1 MYRHHQ
7 KHPGMRRGLA
17 LTALLAGF
25 SVATAVAVA
34 AAPSVPA
41 PVEEESAPPA
51 GKSATDAEESA
62 RSGLLERANR
72 GAAEAAAAGAVRRDG
87 AAAPQQA
94 TEEQQM
100 AGEAGQEEA
109 GQEELEEP
117 DIIIRY
123 AEEVQVTGTAIR
135 ETPIDSPASVAV
147 LNRDTLVQQG
157 APQLV
162 DMFKNLTISSGV
174 LGEVNSWYGGATN
187 VPETV
192 ANVNLRG
199 LGASRTLVL
208 INGRRTAYLPAQL
221 PGGRYVDVNTIP
233 SIAIERLDV
242 LKEGAGAIYGSDAVG
257 GVVNFITRNRFEGME
272 IQASHEY
279 YSGGGDSRFAGIW
292 GHRFGSSNMTV
303 AIEHQRRQQLS
314 ANERDFVLRPY
325 PDWWWGWSG
334 IGNPGSFVVPAA
346 GAGSDAAT
354 LSAAPRFVDPDCEAF
369 GGYTDTGTARTCRFR
384 YQAWDALI
392 YGNRHTRG
400 LVTLSGDVGEHGH
413 YRIEGLYADGRTPSW
428 ETTPS
433 FPPVSQFNQL
443 QVVGPD
449 HPGRRA
455 LVASNPTLLDT
466 AENPLDLTGSQPW
479 YFYGRLVGNSG
490 PGRILSSRQSAT
502 QRIAASLGGE
512 LGGTEL
518 HYDLGAVYARSTGDV
533 GQPAEYAYRKF
544 LAFRGYGGPGC
555 GVGVVVDPDSPTRMA
570 LGEVPAGTVAGQG
583 NCMYY
588 NPFSNGLESAA
599 QPGAPLEGGTNPRFS
614 GAGNP
619 AALLDWIGEEVI
631 ISSTSDLF
639 TADATLNGNLNDNVS
654 YAVGYQF
661 RRVSASGRPNDAG
674 NLSLNPCFVPGD
686 SGCAIQT
693 GQFTFTTARNPYDA
707 QQTTHA
713 AFTEFALSLGD
724 RLDAQ
729 VAAHYERYDFADS
742 WDPKV
747 SMIWSLS
754 DIFAL
759 RGTVQTSFRT
769 PSLDDVNEDLI
780 TLLDWVGA
788 SGTWKAIDDRGNT
801 ELAPEEAFTYNIGL
815 TAQDEDSGLEA
826 TLDFWSFDFDNP
838 IGTLPHSGLA
848 TAYAN
853 PATRAAVQSRI
864 VCPGGLTDGSCGA
877 VDIERIRVN
886 RINWPGLKTSGL
898 DWHFGLRRVLGL
910 SVLVFNFDGS
920 YTLDYTVDALDY
932 NGVELQASEQ
942 AAGYYN
948 RTNPLAPPLPRVRS
962 NAIVNYL
969 FGNFTLTGVG
979 RYISGYED
987 RETVAQYEDIDA
999 WITFDATAQY
1009 RVPNTEMVV
1018 TLSGLNLAG
1027 SFPPL
1032 VNHELAYDA
1041 LTHNPKGRRFKLDL
1055 SYKF

>member
-25 SVATAVAVA
+25 SVAAAVAAA

-41 PVEEESAPPA
+41 PVEEESLPPA
-51 GKSATDAEESA
+51 GKSKTDDRAEEAA
-62 RSGLLERANR
+62 RSRLLERANR
-72 GAAEAAAAGAVRRDG
+72 GAAEAAAAGA
-87 AAAPQQA
+87 AQQEATEAQA
-94 TEEQQM
+94 TEDQQA
-100 AGEAGQEEA
+100 AGET

-123 AEEVQVTGTAIR
+123 AEEIQVTGTAIR

-292 GHRFGSSNMTV
+292 GHRFGTSNLTV

-325 PDWWWGWSG
+325 PNWWWGWSG
-334 IGNPGSFVVPAA
+334 IGNPGSFIVPAA
-346 GAGSDAAT
+346 GAGADAAT

-369 GGYTDTGTARTCRFR
+369 GGYTDTGAARTCRFR

-455 LVASNPTLLDT
+455 LVANNPTLLDT
-466 AENPLDLTGSQPW
+466 GENPLDLTGSQPW

-544 LAFRGYGGPGC
+544 LAFRGYGGPSC

-570 LGEVPAGTVAGQG
+570 LGAVPAGTMAGQG

-619 AALLDWIGEEVI
+619 QALLDWIGEEVI

-801 ELAPEEAFTYNIGL
+801 ELVPEEAFTYNIGL

-864 VCPGGLTDGSCGA
+864 VCPGGITDGSCSA

-920 YTLDYTVDALDY
+920 YTLDYTVDSLDY
-932 NGVELQASEQ
+932 NGVQLQASEQ

-987 RETVAQYEDIDA
+987 RETVSDYENIDA

>member
-7 KHPGMRRGLA
+7 KHPGVRLGLA

-25 SVATAVAVA
+25 SVAAAAA

-41 PVEEESAPPA
+41 PVEEESPPPA
-51 GKSATDAEESA
+51 GEPKEEGA
-62 RSGLLERANR
+62 RSRLLERANR
-72 GAAEAAAAGAVRRDG
+72 GAAEAAAAGAVRQE
-87 AAAPQQA
+87 AA
-94 TEEQQM
+94 EEQQM
-100 AGEAGQEEA
+100 AGEAGQEE
-109 GQEELEEP
+109 QEELEEP

-123 AEEVQVTGTAIR
+123 AEEIQVTGTAIR

-292 GHRFGSSNMTV
+292 GHRFGTANLTV
-303 AIEHQRRQQLS
+303 ALEHQRRQQLS
-314 ANERDFVLRPY
+314 ANERDFVLRDY
-325 PDWWWGWSG
+325 PNWWWGWSG
-334 IGNPGSFVVPAA
+334 IGNPGSFIVPAI
-346 GAGSDAAT
+346 GAGSDAAA

-369 GGYTDTGTARTCRFR
+369 GGYTDNGVRSCRFR

-455 LVASNPTLLDT
+455 LVANNPTLLDT
-466 AENPLDLTGSQPW
+466 AENPLDLTGTQPW

-619 AALLDWIGEEVI
+619 QALLDWIGEEVI

-801 ELAPEEAFTYNIGL
+801 ELVPEEAFTYNIGL

-864 VCPGGLTDGSCGA
+864 VCPGGVTDGSCSA

-898 DWHFGLRRVLGL
+898 DWHFGLRRVMGL

-920 YTLDYTVDALDY
+920 YTLDYTVDSLDY

-987 RETVAQYEDIDA
+987 RETVADYENIDA

-1009 RVPNTEMVV
+1009 RVPHTEMVL

-1041 LTHNPKGRRFKLDL
+1041 LTHNPKGRRFKLDI

>member
-1 MYRHHQ
+1 MYIHHQ
-7 KHPGMRRGLA
+7 KHPGMRLGLA

-25 SVATAVAVA
+25 SAAAA

-41 PVEEESAPPA
+41 PVEEESTPPA
-51 GKSATDAEESA
+51 AKSKTDAEEGA
-62 RSGLLERANR
+62 RSRLLERANR
-72 GAAEAAAAGAVRRDG
+72 GAAEAAAAGAVRQE
-87 AAAPQQA
+87 ATEAQA
-94 TEEQQM
+94 TEEPQM
-100 AGEAGQEEA
+100 AEET

-123 AEEVQVTGTAIR
+123 AEEIQVTGTAIR

-292 GHRFGSSNMTV
+292 GHRFGTSNLTV

-314 ANERDFVLRPY
+314 ANERDFVLRDY

-334 IGNPGSFVVPAA
+334 IGNPGSFLVPAV
-346 GAGSDAAT
+346 GAGSDAAA
-354 LSAAPRFVDPDCEAF
+354 LAAAPRFVDPDCEAF
-369 GGYTDTGTARTCRFR
+369 GGYTDNGARTCRFR

-455 LVASNPTLLDT
+455 LVANNPTLLDT

-570 LGEVPAGTVAGQG
+570 LGAVPAGTMAGQG

-619 AALLDWIGEEVI
+619 QALLDWIGEEVI

-801 ELAPEEAFTYNIGL
+801 ELVPEEAFTYNIGL

-848 TAYAN
+848 AAYAD

-864 VCPGGLTDGSCGA
+864 VCPGGVTDGSCSA

-920 YTLDYTVDALDY
+920 YTLDYTVDSLDY

-987 RETVAQYEDIDA
+987 RETSAQYENIDA

>member
-1 MYRHHQ
+1 MS
-7 KHPGMRRGLA
+7 KHTQTHAARGLVFP
-17 LTALLAGF
+17 LTALLAAVAF
-25 SVATAVAVA
+25 AATAA
-34 AAPSVPA
+34 AGPYSA
-41 PVEEESAPPA
+41 PVEEESPTRNEVRNEETPTEGESEEAAPLA
-51 GKSATDAEESA
+51 
-62 RSGLLERANR
+62 LLERANR
-72 GAAEAAAAGAVRRDG
+72 GAAEAAASGAVR
-87 AAAPQQA
+87 QT
-94 TEEQQM
+94 TEEPQTAEQ
-100 AGEAGQEEA
+100 AEQEETAGQD
-109 GQEELEEP
+109 ELPEP
-117 DIIIRY
+117 DIVIRY
-123 AEEVQVTGTAIR
+123 AEEIQVTGTAIR
-135 ETPIDSPASVAV
+135 ETPIDSPYSVAV

-242 LKEGAGAIYGSDAVG
+242 LKEGAGAIYGSDAIG
-257 GVVNFITRNRFEGME
+257 GVVNFITRNRFEGLE
-272 IQASHEY
+272 VQASHDY

-292 GHRFGSSNMTV
+292 GRRFGASNLTV
-303 AIEHQRRQQLS
+303 ALEHQRRQQLS
-314 ANERDFVLRPY
+314 ANERDFVLRDY
-325 PDWWWGWSG
+325 PNWWWGWSG
-334 IGNPGSFVVPAA
+334 IGNPGSFIVPAA
-346 GAGSDAAT
+346 GAAADAAT
-354 LSAAPRFVDPDCEAF
+354 LSAAPRFIDPQCGAF
-369 GGYTDTGTARTCRFR
+369 GGYADSGPSATCRFR

-400 LVTLSGDVGEHGH
+400 MLTLTGDVGESSH

-443 QVVGPD
+443 QIVGPD
-449 HPGRRA
+449 HPGRRT
-455 LVASNPTLLDT
+455 LVGNTPSLADT
-466 AENPLDLTGSQPW
+466 TGNSLDLTGSQPW

-512 LGGTEL
+512 LGGTGL

-544 LAFRGYGGPGC
+544 LAFRGFGGPGC
-555 GVGVVVDPDSPTRMA
+555 GVGVVVDENSPTRMA
-570 LGEVPAGTVAGQG
+570 LGEIPSGTAAGQG

-588 NPFSNGLESAA
+588 NPFANGLETSA
-599 QPGAPLEGGTNPRFS
+599 QPGSALEGGSNPQFS
-614 GAGNP
+614 GNGNP
-619 AALLDWIGEEVI
+619 AELLDWIGEEVVI
-631 ISSTSDLF
+631 QSTSDLF
-639 TADATLNGNLNDNVS
+639 TADATVNGNLNDNIS

-686 SGCAIQT
+686 TGCAIQT

-729 VAAHYERYDFADS
+729 VAAHYEKYDFADS

-747 SMIWSLS
+747 SLIWGLS

-788 SGTWKAIDDRGNT
+788 SGTWKAIDDRGNAQ
-801 ELAPEEAFTYNIGL
+801 LVPEEAFTYNIGL
-815 TAQDEDSGLEA
+815 TAKDDDSGLEA
-826 TLDFWSFDFDNP
+826 TLDYWSFDFDNP
-838 IGTLPHSGLA
+838 IGTLPHGGLA
-848 TAYAN
+848 SAYDN
-853 PATRAAVQSRI
+853 PATRAAVQDRI
-864 VCPGGLTDGSCGA
+864 VCPGGVADGSCSA
-877 VDIERIRVN
+877 IDIERIRVN

-898 DWHFGLRRVLGL
+898 DWHFGIRRVLGL

-920 YTLDYTVDALDY
+920 YTMDYTVDALMH

-948 RTNPLAPPLPRVRS
+948 RTNPLAPPLPRMRS
-962 NAIVNYL
+962 NAVVNYL
-969 FGNFTLTGVG
+969 FGNFTLTGAG

-987 RETVAQYEDIDA
+987 RTTTDEYKDIDA

-1009 RVPNTEMVV
+1009 RVPNTGMVV
-1018 TLSGLNLAG
+1018 TLSALNLAG
-1027 SFPPL
+1027 SYPPL

-1041 LTHNPKGRRFKLDL
+1041 LTHNPKGRRFKLDI